1 MLLKKLTV
9 SFVLSL
15 SILLNTSSIFALTVI
30 PGGESIG
37 IQLDYQ
43 GVMITGGYEITV
55 EGNKYNPLQES
66 GLAVGDLIV
75 EANNESVDTI
85 ASLSSVITNSITQDS
100 HTVHLVVKRNNE
112 QINKDIN
119 ISYDVST
126 KQFSTGLYV
135 KDSLLGVGTMTYYNP
150 ETKSFGSLGHAMN
163 DIDLNDQALIKAGTI
178 YQSRVTGIKKG
189 SQAAAGQKIAEI
201 NDVAIG
207 SIDDHSQ
214 FGIYGKYDE
223 SALPSKDTMETA
235 SISEVK
241 LGKAYFLTVLNG
253 TDIVKC
259 EINIT
264 HLADQKKMDQKGI
277 TFEIT
282 DSKVLEKTNG
292 IIQGMSD
299 SPIIQDD
306 KLIGCVTHVS
316 SSNPTSGYGLYIE
329 WMLEM
334 DNQEKNGQ

>member
-1 MLLKKLTV
+1 MLFKKLTV

-15 SILLNTSSIFALTVI
+15 SILFNASSVFAISVI

-37 IQLDYQ
+37 IHLDYQ
-43 GVMITGGYEITV
+43 GIMITGGYEITV
-55 EGNKYNPLQES
+55 DGGRYNPLKN

-75 EANNESVDTI
+75 EANNQTVDTI
-85 ASLSSVITNSITQDS
+85 ATLSKVISDKVNSNNATVSL
-100 HTVHLVVKRNNE
+100 TVVRNKE
-112 QINKDIN
+112 RINKEIT
-119 ISYDVST
+119 ISYDATT

-163 DIDLNDQALIKAGTI
+163 DVDLNDQALLKAGTI
-178 YQSRVTGIKKG
+178 YRSNVTGLKKG
-189 SQAAAGQKIAEI
+189 TRQQAGQKIADI

-214 FGIYGKYDE
+214 FGIYGSYDE
-223 SALPSKDTMETA
+223 STLNTKTTMETA

-241 LGKAYFLTVLNG
+241 LGKAYFLTVLEG
-253 TDIVKC
+253 TDIVEC

-264 HLADQKKMDQKGI
+264 NLADQKTVDQKGI

-282 DSKVLEKTNG
+282 DKKVLEKTNG
-292 IIQGMSD
+292 IIQGMSG
-299 SPIIQDD
+299 SPIIQDN
-306 KLIGCVTHVS
+306 KIIGCVTHVS
-316 SSNPTSGYGLYIE
+316 SSNPSVGYGLYIE

-334 DNQEKNGQ
+334 DNQEENGQ

>member
-1 MLLKKLTV
+1 MLFKKLTV

-15 SILLNTSSIFALTVI
+15 SILLNTSSIFAITVI

-55 EGNKYNPLQES
+55 AGNKYNPLDN

-75 EANNESVDTI
+75 EANNEFVDTI
-85 ASLSSVITNSITQDS
+85 ASLSTVITNSITQNS
-100 HTVHLVVKRNNE
+100 NTIHLAVKRNNE
-112 QINKDIN
+112 RFKKDIT
-119 ISYDVST
+119 ISYDDST

-178 YQSRVTGIKKG
+178 YQSNVTGIKKG
-189 SQAAAGQKIAEI
+189 NHSTAGQKIANI
-201 NDVAIG
+201 KDVAIG
-207 SIDDHSQ
+207 KIDDHSQ
-214 FGIYGKYDE
+214 IGIYGNYDE
-223 SALPSKDTMETA
+223 SALPSKPTIETA
-235 SISEVK
+235 NMSEIK
-241 LGKAYFLTVLNG
+241 LGKAHFLTVLNG
-253 TDIVKC
+253 TDIVEC

-264 HLADQKKMDQKGI
+264 NLATQKSIDQKGI

-282 DSKVLEKTNG
+282 DSKVIEKTNG
-292 IIQGMSD
+292 IIQGMSG
-299 SPIIQDD
+299 SPIIQDG